1 MTYVYKGRGFVQATG
16 KQRRN
21 MSQSSIYT
29 TQSHIAAL
37 GSGSVTLGSNGN
49 AWSGSSIPPLT
60 IQGLTHGNGYQYSS
74 INIFPDRNIASDV
87 KKYEIY
93 ESPEDILALSV
104 AWKRL
109 RKNGVSL
116 GISTML
122 ERQVFE
128 RLTPEDRE
136 TANLIRDY
144 YSKKI
149 MMWKLK
155 GKELTSFRKDLN
167 IFVHEEGTKFKTEM
181 IGLAYYLPEFYAY
194 DSEIDTVREQVK
206 SKGLVT
212 GQDKTLLP
220 LTSMLGPKSKKLTP
234 LKRIN
239 RVNKKINHMQYW
251 FKDDETEGAVVI
263 NIDSKNPLEHIWN
276 NVFDNSDTLNVKG
289 KYYLKDNEDFEY
301 FSIKNWEL
309 EKG

>member
-1 MTYVYKGRGFVQATG
+1 MTYTYKGRGMVQITG
-16 KQRRN
+16 NQNMSTTYNINPHSNSYGNVWSGSYNAQAIPQISTSTIQSLSNHNYGNVNTISLGNLFSSSRN
-21 MSQSSIYT
+21 MS
-29 TQSHIAAL
+29 H
-37 GSGSVTLGSNGN
+37 
-49 AWSGSSIPPLT
+49 
-60 IQGLTHGNGYQYSS
+60 
-74 INIFPDRNIASDV
+74 DV

-109 RKNGVSL
+109 RKNDINL
-116 GISTML
+116 GISSLLQQQM
-122 ERQVFE
+122 FE
-128 RLTPEDRE
+128 HLKPEDRE
-136 TANLIRDY
+136 TANIIRDY

-181 IGLAYYLPEFYAY
+181 IGLAYYLPEFYEY
-194 DSEIDTVREQVK
+194 DSQIDTVREQVK

-309 EKG
+309 QKG